1 MTKNGAKPPML
12 PIFKTS
18 NTKNISIDLD
28 TEGMPPEKVRLIKT
42 TVAELT
48 KTLSAEN
55 EKSFFNHSAEFM
67 RLCACIIQ
75 KSQFVQEQEAL
86 SSIPFNEQAIEYS
99 IDVLQEHLEKQK
111 VVHYDN

>member
-1 MTKNGAKPPML
+1 ML
-12 PIFKTS
+12 PIFKSTS
-18 NTKNISIDLD
+18 TKNISIDLN
-28 TEGMPPEKVRLIKT
+28 TEGLAPEKIRLIKT

-48 KTLSAEN
+48 KTLTAEN

-75 KSQFVQEQEAL
+75 KSQFVQEQEEM
-86 SSIPFNEQAIEYS
+86 STIPFNEQAIEYS

-111 VVHYDN
+111 VIHYDN